1 MNKQRPVVG
10 ITYNDAFP
18 VDDGVVRKSLGSLAD
33 VRMIEM
39 PTGDLTESEEAVAA
53 EQLKDVVAV
62 LLRPG
67 ALSRALLTHCP
78 SLRMIAV
85 HGAGY
90 DKVDLPTA
98 AERGI
103 TVTNAPGANATG
115 VAELAIAV
123 AIALIREFIPVSE
136 ATKGGMWNEA
146 RRQGTELAGKT
157 LGILGVGHVG
167 GRVASRALAFEMKV
181 VAYDPAYTPAQLA
194 ARGIEW
200 RAFDEVIES
209 ADILTLHVPLDDKT
223 FHLLDERAVSRMKRG
238 AYLLNLA
245 RGPVIDEK
253 AVERALREGRLAG
266 AAFDVREQEPHTE
279 VDSLMTMPNVIVTPH
294 IGGSTDESL
303 ARIAQVC
310 ADEIGRFL
318 RGEPPVNV
326 VLAPVPAR
334 K

>member
-10 ITYNDAFP
+10 ITYNQAFP
-18 VDDGVVRKSLGSLAD
+18 VDDVVVRKALGSLAD

-39 PTGDLTESEEAVAA
+39 PTGDLTEAEEAVAA
-53 EQLKDVVAV
+53 QQMKDVVAV
-62 LLRPG
+62 LFRPG
-67 ALSRALLTHCP
+67 TLSRSLLTQCP
-78 SLRMIAV
+78 NLRMIAV

-103 TVTNAPGANATG
+103 IVTNAPGANATG
-115 VAELAIAV
+115 VAELTIAV
-123 AIALIREFIPVSE
+123 AIALIRHVVSVAE
-136 ATKGGMWNEA
+136 ATRGGLWNEA

-167 GRVASRALAFEMKV
+167 SRVASRALAFEMKV
-181 VAYDPAYTPAQLA
+181 VAYDPAYTSEQLA
-194 ARGIEW
+194 SRGIEW
-200 RAFDEVIES
+200 HPFDEVIDS
-209 ADILTLHVPLDDKT
+209 ADILTVHVPLEDKT
-223 FHLLDERAVSRMKRG
+223 FHLLDDKAISHMKRG

-245 RGPVIDEK
+245 RGPVVDER

-266 AAFDVREQEPHTE
+266 AAFDVREEEPHTE
-279 VDSLMTMPNVIVTPH
+279 VDSLMTLPNVIVTPH

-303 ARIAQVC
+303 SRIAQVC
-310 ADEIGRFL
+310 ADEIARFL

-326 VLAPVPAR
+326 VLAPIPAR
-334 K
+334 P